1 MKLAQ
6 NNFKK
11 SILSIAL
18 TLWMGAT
25 MANTTTVAS
34 VAALQSAINSA
45 SVGDTVVLAN
55 GTYQNNTLT
64 ISIKRIHVQAATPGG
79 VYLNGTNAIT
89 ITADSVTFSGFQ
101 FTSGTITGNA
111 IAVKGNYNTLTQLNF
126 NGYSAAHMIVLSGRS
141 NLLAYSNFQNKPA
154 LNMVTQGGTGDMV
167 QIIPNDTMAGY
178 NTIRYC
184 SFQHMPGVGGDY
196 GNECIRIGDGK
207 YSTFVSRTVVE
218 YCFFEDTGNG
228 DSEAI
233 SVKSRENCLRYN
245 TMLDNPDAMFS
256 FRNGDS
262 NLAYGNFFIRSGGI
276 RCKQANNIY
285 CYNNYFQTSGT
296 TKSSSPPV
304 YFEYYGTGYGSNF
317 NCIHNTFYKC
327 AAAVIDTALTAC
339 TWANNIFYSDSTTIF
354 SGTTSGQTFAGN
366 IYQGTL
372 GLSITS
378 GMNDL
383 NPLLTLNAAGYYG
396 LSATS
401 PAIAASSAGYPAVIN
416 LTGLN
421 NDPDILLDI
430 AGKSRPSSATL
441 KDVGCEQY
449 AGTSGSIHPLALTDV
464 GPSYLDTTNTA
475 VSLATSDAGKAIV
488 YPNPG
493 KGEFYIQTTSPISK
507 IEVVN
512 MWGEKCYTAPVNP
525 QTTLNAINLSALTTG
540 VYFIKITDLHG
551 KVANKEIILK

>member
-1 MKLAQ
+1 MKAARSNL
-6 NNFKK
+6 KK
-11 SILSIAL
+11 SILGIAL
-18 TLWMGAT
+18 TLCVVASV
-25 MANTTTVAS
+25 ANTKTVAS
-34 VAALQSAINSA
+34 IAALQSAINSA
-45 SVGDTVVLAN
+45 SAADTVVLAN
-55 GTYQNNTLT
+55 GTYLNNTLT
-64 ISIKRIHVQAATPGG
+64 ISTSRICVQAATPGG

-89 ITADSVTFSGFQ
+89 ITADSVTFSGFR
-101 FTSGTITGNA
+101 FTSGTITGNV

-126 NGYSAAHMIVLSGRS
+126 NGYSAAHMIVLSGRD
-141 NLLAYSNFQNKPA
+141 NLVSYSNFQNKLA
-154 LNMVTQGGTGDMV
+154 LNPVTQGGTGDMV
-167 QIIPNDTMAGY
+167 QIIPNDTVAGY

-184 SFQHMPGVGGDY
+184 SFQHMPGMGGDY

-207 YSTFVSRTVVE
+207 YATFVSRTVVE

-233 SVKSRENCLRYN
+233 SVKSRENCLRHN
-245 TMLDNPDAMFS
+245 TMLNNPDAMFS
-256 FRNGDS
+256 FRNGD
-262 NLAYGNFFIRSGGI
+262 NNVAYGNFFIRSGGI

-285 CYNNYFQTSGT
+285 CYNNYFQASGT
-296 TKSSSPPV
+296 AKSSSPPV

-339 TWANNIFYSDSTTIF
+339 TWANNIFYSDSATIF

-366 IYQGTL
+366 MYQGTP
-372 GLSITS
+372 GLSITF

-383 NPLLTLNAAGYYG
+383 DPLLTLNAAGYYG

-401 PAIAASSAGYPAVIN
+401 QAIGASSADYPAVIS

-449 AGTSGSIHPLALTDV
+449 AGTSGSIHPLALSEV
-464 GPSYLDTTNTA
+464 GPSYLDSTNTV

-493 KGEFYIQTTSPISK
+493 KGEFYIQSTSPISK
-507 IEVVN
+507 IEVIN
-512 MWGEKCYTAPVNP
+512 MWGEKCYTAPANP

-540 VYFIKITDLHG
+540 VYFVRIIDGQGT
-551 KVANKEIILK
+551 VADKEIIIK